1 MQIDSKE
8 QNILMSNIVRKVEAE
23 TKELAIGKF
32 VVATQEIKANQ
43 KLNIAEKQD
52 FIIYPSS
59 DKTPN
64 YLDLIANKIAEYE
77 K

>member
-1 MQIDSKE
+1 MQIDSKSIDSNE

-43 KLNIAEKQD
+43 KLNIECYD
-52 FIIYPSS
+52 I
-59 DKTPN
+59 
-64 YLDLIANKIAEYE
+64 NKLMSMS
-77 K
+77 